1 MQWDVRRRQR
11 VHKWCVSSSSVW
23 DRIDENAKVTFQ
35 GTSQGQLAMVMY
47 EWSDSS
53 YLGKFPA
60 DAFDDRVSPLAFV
73 QASTYSKLG
82 DA

>member
-11 VHKWCVSSSSVW
+11 VHQWCAISSSALNRV
-23 DRIDENAKVTFQ
+23 DEDSKVTFQ

-60 DAFDDRVSPLAFV
+60 DAFDDRVSPLACM

-82 DA
+82 NA